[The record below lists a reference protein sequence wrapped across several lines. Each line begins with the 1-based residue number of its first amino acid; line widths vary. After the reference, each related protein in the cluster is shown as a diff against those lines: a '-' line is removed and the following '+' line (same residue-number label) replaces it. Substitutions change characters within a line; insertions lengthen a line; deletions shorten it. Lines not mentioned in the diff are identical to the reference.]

1 MFKRMHNAKWLH
13 NERGVA
19 MITVMLVG
27 AVLTVTASAA
37 SFAVV
42 QDLRAGRDDQK
53 ATGALAY
60 AEAGADRLILAI
72 RRGNLNWGQ
81 IRLAGCK
88 GVVTGGTA
96 AVIIAGDIGQGKY
109 KAELR
114 AYNGEAATPADRLAP
129 APDACLGRSAA
140 PKGAQRFAITSEGSH
155 PASTRVIRQVITI
168 KPKGLPLGIFA
179 DGVDGNGNVSMNNLS
194 LVSPN
199 NIIGRDKIAFAGR
212 DPYYTINDF
221 YPGWD
226 SSNAELI
233 PAAAHAVGEIRLS
246 DGSQNLRTEHKAPGL
261 NPNCSANPSG
271 QSVWDG
277 SKWGAPFSSG
287 CPGQP
292 IAGGTIARPPTS
304 LFTTND
310 LNRVTPKPALDDQ
323 DYQNLKESAKAS
335 GLYCYIRISGTAT
348 CLKDGAS
355 ATYKSV
361 WQTSDMPTANQY
373 ISYFEF
379 EGGDPN
385 ATSNTVKWK
394 AEVGPCSYDPA
405 VNKSTVMIIRN
416 GSLSM
421 QSGAVVTG
429 AVILPE
435 GQFDSEGSFTT
446 HGTIIAQNFW
456 LRGSATFEMS
466 KCWVENMP
474 TIFLDI
480 TPSKW
485 TEVDR

>member
-1 MFKRMHNAKWLH
+1 MFKWLH

-19 MITVMLVG
+19 MVTVMLVG
-27 AVLTVTASAA
+27 AVMTVTASAA

-53 ATGALAY
+53 AVGALAY
-60 AEAGADRLILAI
+60 AEAGADRLILSI
-72 RRGNLNWGQ
+72 RRGDLNWGQ
-81 IRLAGCK
+81 IRLAGCE

-96 AVIIAGDIGQGKY
+96 AVLIAGDIGEGHY
-109 KAELR
+109 DAELR
-114 AYNGEAATPADRLAP
+114 AYNSEASSPAERLAP
-129 APDACLGRSAA
+129 ASEACVGRSSA
-140 PKGAQRFAITSEGSH
+140 PRGAQQFAITSEGSH
-155 PASTRVIRQVITI
+155 PAAKRVIRQVITI

-179 DGVDGNGNVSMNNLS
+179 DGVDGNGNASMNNLS

-199 NIIGRDKIAFAGR
+199 NIVGRDKIAFEGR
-212 DPYYTINDF
+212 DPYYRINDF

-226 SSNAELI
+226 PSNAEHV
-233 PAAAHAVGEIRLS
+233 PAAAHAVGEITLS
-246 DGSQNLRTEHKAPGL
+246 SGPQDQRTEHKAPGT
-261 NPNCSANPSG
+261 NPNCDANPSG

-287 CPGQP
+287 CAGQP
-292 IAGGTIARPPTS
+292 IAGGTIAQPPTS

-323 DYQNLKESAKAS
+323 DYQNLKEAAKAT
-335 GLYCYIRISGTAT
+335 GLYCYIPISGAAT
-348 CLKDGAS
+348 CLKEGLS
-355 ATYKSV
+355 TTYKSV
-361 WQTSDMPTANQY
+361 WQDSDVPAVSQY
-373 ISYFEF
+373 VSYFEF
-379 EGGDPN
+379 EGGDPYDP
-385 ATSNTVKWK
+385 SNTVKWK
-394 AEVGPCSYDPA
+394 AAVGPCSYDPDL
-405 VNKSTVMIIRN
+405 NESTVLVIRN

-435 GQFDSEGSFTT
+435 GRFDSEGNFTT
-446 HGTIIAQNFW
+446 HGTIIAQDFW
-456 LRGSATFEMS
+456 LRGNADFQMS
-466 KCWVENMP
+466 TCWVENMP